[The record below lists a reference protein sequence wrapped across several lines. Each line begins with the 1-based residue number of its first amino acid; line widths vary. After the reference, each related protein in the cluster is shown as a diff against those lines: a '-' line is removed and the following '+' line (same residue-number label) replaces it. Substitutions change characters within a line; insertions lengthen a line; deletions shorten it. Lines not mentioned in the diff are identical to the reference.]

1 MSHIFV
7 RQTIGR
13 KNKFAGR
20 DWWYE
25 FRCFTNIFSEKSVEK
40 YSLDTLHQF
49 SKFTTEWTN
58 ELNSEWLCRIYLSAK
73 MVLSASLMLNSL
85 KYAESKNIRI
95 SSTYLEYYAIQSTLR
110 AVLFTS
116 PFTEWRNG
124 DLVKLQ
130 HKTSINIVCDTIA
143 KLDKNF
149 AKCLKKHILHLKAYR
164 ELISYRAPSS
174 GDSFSEDKFKLD
186 LITLCQLLSEIA
198 QVHSELMEAS
208 LLKHATEISCTFLD
222 EYIEQV
228 CHIEIDGHSFW
239 DDEDQYRLDYLRRK
253 HPWPTNIM
261 HIMSEG
267 HVEDY
272 FGAWLPKDD
281 KENVD
286 SDIFNPDKNW
296 GVIFNVP

>member
-7 RQTIGR
+7 RQAIGQ
-13 KNKFAGR
+13 KNNFAGR

-25 FRCFTNIFSEKSVEK
+25 FRCFTKIFTEKSVEK
-40 YSLDTLHQF
+40 YSLATLSQF
-49 SKFTTEWTN
+49 SKFTTEWTD
-58 ELNSEWLCRIYLSAK
+58 ELNSEWLCRIYFSAK

-85 KYAESKNIRI
+85 EYAESKNLRI

-124 DLVKLQ
+124 ELLKLP
-130 HKTSINIVCDTIA
+130 HKASINTVCDTIA

-149 AKCLKKHILHLKAYR
+149 AKRLKKHILHLKAYR

-174 GDSFSEDKFKLD
+174 GDSFSKAEFDLD
-186 LITLCQLLSEIA
+186 LITLCQLLSETA
-198 QVHSELMEAS
+198 QVQSELMETS
-208 LLKHATEISCTFLD
+208 LLKHATGTSCTFLD

-228 CHIEIDGHSFW
+228 CHTEIDGHSFW

-267 HVEDY
+267 HVED
-272 FGAWLPKDD
+272 FLGAWLPKADR
-281 KENVD
+281 ENED
-286 SDIFNPDKNW
+286 GDIFDPDKNW
-296 GVIFNVP
+296 GVIFDVP